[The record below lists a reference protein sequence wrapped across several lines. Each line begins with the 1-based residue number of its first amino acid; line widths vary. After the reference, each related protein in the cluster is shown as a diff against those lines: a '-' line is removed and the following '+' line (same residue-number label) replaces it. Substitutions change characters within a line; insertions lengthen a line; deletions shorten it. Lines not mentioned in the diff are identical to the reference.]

1 MAGPDRRPTIDLKR
15 RLLHEGP
22 RFAFI
27 QAMRLLRLLIQR
39 ESGQDVGSDVLRRRI
54 RVRPH
59 LSLDFPETDLTAI
72 DAIPGDPPTY
82 RITATFLGLYGSA
95 SPLPTFYTEDLLAE
109 QAEDQNVSREF
120 LDVINAPL
128 YPLFFQC
135 WSKYRLSAS
144 LVEEQHTELLERFY
158 ALLGLSGDEARA
170 RSGDAYVLLRYAGLA
185 TLFPRSAE
193 GLRALLADRLG
204 EPGIAIQQ
212 CVPRQAEIPPDQR
225 LYLGASG
232 NRLGEDSVIGREV
245 DDAAGMFR
253 IRLGPLSGDRL
264 QCFLPDQPCF
274 QEMQR
279 LVRYYLDQPLAWDVE
294 VSVPSVLA
302 RSARLGDSH
311 WGRLGWN
318 TWTYSGKRAP
328 GPALTG
334 RWRPSPGPAAKAAS

>member
-1 MAGPDRRPTIDLKR
+1 MAGPDRRPTSDLKH
-15 RLLHEGP
+15 RLLREGP

-27 QAMRLLRLLIQR
+27 QAMRLLRRIVR
-39 ESGQDVGSDVLRRRI
+39 HEGGPGGDGDPLRKRI

-72 DAIPGDPPTY
+72 DALPGDPDNY
-82 RITATFLGLYGSA
+82 RITATFLCLYGSA

-109 QAEDQNVSREF
+109 QADDQNVSREF

-135 WSKYRLSAS
+135 WGKYRLSAA
-144 LVEEQHTELLERFY
+144 LVEEQRTELLERFY

-185 TLFPRSAE
+185 THFPRSAE

-204 EPGIAIQQ
+204 EPGIAVQQ
-212 CVPRQAEIPPDQR
+212 CVARRAEIPADQR
-225 LYLGASG
+225 LHLGVSG
-232 NRLGEDSVIGREV
+232 NRLGDDSVIGAEV

-253 IRLGPLSGDRL
+253 LKVGPLSGDRL
-264 QCFLPDQPCF
+264 QSFLPDQPRF
-274 QEMQR
+274 REMQR
-279 LVRYYLDQPLAWDVE
+279 LIRYYLDQPLAWDVE

-302 RSARLGDSH
+302 RPVRLGDSH

-318 TWTYSGKRAP
+318 TWTFSGNRAP
-328 GPALTG
+328 GAVLTG
-334 RWRPSPGPAAKAAS
+334 RWRPLPGLAAPAAS